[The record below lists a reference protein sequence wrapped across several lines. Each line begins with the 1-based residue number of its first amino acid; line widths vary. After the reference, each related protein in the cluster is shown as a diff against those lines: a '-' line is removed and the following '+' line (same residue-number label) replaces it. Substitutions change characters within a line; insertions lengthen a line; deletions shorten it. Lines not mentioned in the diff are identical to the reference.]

1 MQKKKDLKWLKD
13 FKIAII
19 EKDFNKIEQMINDIP
34 KFDTLEENQEA
45 LSLVKQANEIT
56 LQQREMILKEMQRVK
71 NIKKFLTENQY
82 EKKGEFDINL

>member
-1 MQKKKDLKWLKD
+1 LQKKKDLKWLKD